1 MIEFGGGPIFGRNG
15 IMCDIARIID
25 PIEGDG
31 GGNGGDVQGTS
42 DEHGQLKRILILR
55 ASCTARR
62 RARYPFTSDP

>member
-25 PIEGDG
+25 PIEGA
-31 GGNGGDVQGTS
+31 GNGRDVQGIS
-42 DEHGQLKRILILR
+42 DEDGQLKRILILR

-62 RARYPFTSDP
+62 